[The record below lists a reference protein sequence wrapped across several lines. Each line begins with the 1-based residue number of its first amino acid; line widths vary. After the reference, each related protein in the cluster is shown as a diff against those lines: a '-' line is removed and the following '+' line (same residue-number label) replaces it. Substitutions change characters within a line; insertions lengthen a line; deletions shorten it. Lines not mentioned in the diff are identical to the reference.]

1 MALAPELLAMIV
13 TPDETMSRG
22 LKIAGFDL
30 HRVGKAGDNLNQRRF
45 RAWYGSNPNVYARIW
60 EDLLMTEIAEARIPL
75 EADFDH
81 FLMSL
86 YFLKVYPTEE
96 HRSGIFKIC
105 EKSARSWS
113 WYFVGKIAALKAQK
127 VSLHYSPRPFLFTNR

>member
-1 MALAPELLAMIV
+1 
-13 TPDETMSRG
+13 MSRG

-30 HRVGKAGDNLNQRRF
+30 HRIGKVGDKLNQRRF
-45 RAWYGSNPNVYARIW
+45 RSWYGSNPNVCARIW
-60 EDLLMTEIAEARIPL
+60 EDLLTTEIAEAHIPL

-105 EKSARSWS
+105 EKSASSWT
-113 WYFVGKIAALKAQK
+113 WYFVRKIAALKAQK
-127 VSLHYSPRPFLFTNR
+127 VSLGYGATTISFTNG